1 MRKMNKKT
9 IMTGISGLVLL
20 FALEASAQRPLPPPG
35 TGGPEWHPGDP
46 HEIPPGLSPM
56 LIKALGLT
64 DDQQEKINK
73 LTSKAGLEGARI
85 MARAKLKKAE
95 IVYLWS
101 DGSPER
107 GRIMAKQKEISDLMA
122 KGMELKNRLILDIWD
137 VLTAGQKEKALPFIL
152 KRMDSRGERPMP
164 RRDRFAEKPP
174 GRQKIK

>member
-1 MRKMNKKT
+1 MRKINKKT

-107 GRIMAKQKEISDLMA
+107 GRIMAKQKEAA
-122 KGMELKNRLILDIWD
+122 KLAEEIKAIPVSEALGEKTKELKAKVEKLEKDLKP
-137 VLTAGQKEKALPFIL
+137 LAEHFEAYLAELKEKKGDVSGLEL
-152 KRMDSRGERPMP
+152 K
-164 RRDRFAEKPP
+164 
-174 GRQKIK
+174 